1 MTEPLT
7 EPDDETRVRA
17 LMREI
22 SRALQERDVPTLSGI
37 FADDFTFA
45 DPSGA
50 VLSKEQWL
58 DDLASGDLTVESV
71 STDPVDVRAAGDAIR
86 VRGQLSIRAKYSKS
100 NYNGTF
106 HYMGIYTKRDGDWKL
121 ALTSARRIA
130 D

>member
-1 MTEPLT
+1 
-7 EPDDETRVRA
+7 
-17 LMREI
+17 
-22 SRALQERDVPTLSGI
+22 
-37 FADDFTFA
+37 
-45 DPSGA
+45 

-71 STDPVDVRAAGDAIR
+71 STDPVDVRAAGEAIR
-86 VRGQLSIRAKYSKS
+86 VRGQLSIRARYSRS

-106 HYMGIYTKRDGDWKL
+106 QYMGIYTKHDGDWKL